1 LWKKQARP
9 DHQWQYL
16 CQRKTSSH
24 RLLEHYVSRE
34 RNVRGHLVRPVG
46 QIRLSLVLI
55 VGITV
60 GVYLY
65 RMREEEA
72 ALSAAFGEAYRAYCR
87 STKRLIPGLF

>member
-1 LWKKQARP
+1 
-9 DHQWQYL
+9 
-16 CQRKTSSH
+16 
-24 RLLEHYVSRE
+24 
-34 RNVRGHLVRPVG
+34 VRPVG

-87 STKRLIPGLF
+87 TTKRLIPGLF